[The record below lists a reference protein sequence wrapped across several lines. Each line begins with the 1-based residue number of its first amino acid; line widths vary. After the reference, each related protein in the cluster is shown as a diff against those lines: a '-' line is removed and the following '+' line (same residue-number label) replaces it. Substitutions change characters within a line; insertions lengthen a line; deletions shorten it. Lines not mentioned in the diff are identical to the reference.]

1 MKLVWFRSD
10 LRINDNPALN
20 YACNQVEPVRAV
32 VCLCEKQWRE
42 HGLGDRRIKLMQQ
55 AIDELRASLAKLN
68 IELSI
73 LNSGSF
79 AQAIID
85 VQKHIQTHQIS
96 ELLFNIEYE
105 LNERQRDKQ
114 MLKWCVTHQVQVN
127 RFHDQCLLPPGEVL
141 NGSQEYYKVFTPFKK
156 RYAQMLGHHLTPP
169 LASPETQSQNPT
181 LPIVESNT
189 TQADALWPVSEAQ
202 AHQQLEEFLQD
213 NAEHYH
219 SQRDLP
225 ALDATSKLST
235 YLALGVLSTRQC
247 FYSAY
252 QMNEHE
258 ILGGNE
264 GLATWMS
271 ELIWRDFYRHLLIG
285 FPQLCKHKAFKPE
298 TEAVKWQ
305 NDEANFNAWC
315 EGKTGYPLVDAAI
328 LQLLETGW
336 MHNRLRM
343 VCAMFLTKHLL
354 IDWRKGE
361 AFFNQHLVDADF
373 ASNNG
378 GWQWSASTGADAVPY
393 FRIFNPITQSQRFDK
408 DGLFIRKYLPEL
420 SNLSNKDIH
429 FPSKQQRQACNYPQ
443 AIVDHKPARERALAA
458 FKTLSQ

>member
-10 LRINDNPALN
+10 LRINDNPALS
-20 YACNQVEPVRAV
+20 YACNQSKPVRAV
-32 VCLCEKQWRE
+32 VCVCEKQWRK
-42 HGLGDRRIKLMQQ
+42 HGLGDRRILLMQQ
-55 AIDELRASLAKLN
+55 AIDELKISLAKLN

-79 AQAIID
+79 AQSIID
-85 VQKHIQTHQIS
+85 VQQHIQIHQIS

-114 MLKWCVTHQVQVN
+114 MLKWCAAQQVQVN
-127 RFHDQCLLPPGEVL
+127 RFHDQCLLAPGEVL

-156 RYAQMLGHHLTPP
+156 RYAQMLGGHLTPP
-169 LASPETQSQNPT
+169 LASPEPQSQNPT
-181 LPIVESNT
+181 LTIVEVESGT

-202 AHQQLEEFLQD
+202 AHQQLEEFLQE
-213 NAEHYH
+213 NAKHYH
-219 SQRDLP
+219 SQRDTP
-225 ALDATSKLST
+225 SLDATSKLST
-235 YLALGVLSTRQC
+235 YLALGLLSTRQC

-252 QMNEHE
+252 QMNKHE

-408 DGLFIRKYLPEL
+408 DCLFIRRYLPEL

-429 FPSKQQRQACNYPQ
+429 FPSEQQRQDCNYPQ
-443 AIVDHKPARERALAA
+443 AIVDPKQARERALAA
-458 FKTLSQ
+458 FKEL